1 MVLGRAQVV
10 FSYDSTYL
18 RIAVV
23 RLHPLA
29 LVSNQNKL
37 KELKNASLISINRL
51 FTSFSKHHKIYL
63 EINIFVQCNTACWSV
78 SGVES
83 RAHIYITQAWSND
96 WAFCIGGIRMNG
108 KILLFVIFENGKV
121 YHTLTYQGADVPS
134 MQFFDIEGKPVS
146 NPYGMPDVLKAIYDI
161 SEQKWY
167 LPYNLPDFDWEFL
180 GRLYLGVKSMSEH
193 NLKLVKERDDLGL
206 KISKLKKFMKSDDF
220 HNLDEDDQ
228 ELLKA
233 QKSAMKTY
241 KHILNERIFW
251 EV

>member
-1 MVLGRAQVV
+1 MIG
-10 FSYDSTYL
+10 
-18 RIAVV
+18 
-23 RLHPLA
+23 
-29 LVSNQNKL
+29 N
-37 KELKNASLISINRL
+37 
-51 FTSFSKHHKIYL
+51 
-63 EINIFVQCNTACWSV
+63 EI
-78 SGVES
+78 
-83 RAHIYITQAWSND
+83 
-96 WAFCIGGIRMNG
+96 
-108 KILLFVIFENGKV
+108 LFVELENGKT
-121 YHTLTYQGADVPS
+121 YHTLTYQGADIPN

-167 LPYNLPDFDWEFL
+167 LPYDLPPFDCEFL
-180 GRLYLGVKSMSEH
+180 ARLYLGVKSMSEH

>member
-1 MVLGRAQVV
+1 MVG
-10 FSYDSTYL
+10 
-18 RIAVV
+18 
-23 RLHPLA
+23 
-29 LVSNQNKL
+29 N
-37 KELKNASLISINRL
+37 
-51 FTSFSKHHKIYL
+51 
-63 EINIFVQCNTACWSV
+63 EI
-78 SGVES
+78 
-83 RAHIYITQAWSND
+83 
-96 WAFCIGGIRMNG
+96 
-108 KILLFVIFENGKV
+108 LFVELENGKT
-121 YHTLTYQGADVPS
+121 YHTFTYSGADIPG

-146 NPYGMPDVLKAIYDI
+146 NPQGRWCKKSLYVI

-167 LPYNLPDFDWEFL
+167 LPYNLPHFDWEFL
-180 GRLYLGVKSMSEH
+180 GRLYLGVKNMSEH

-220 HNLDEDDQ
+220 YNLDKDDQ

>member
-51 FTSFSKHHKIYL
+51 LTSFSKHHKIYL

-96 WAFCIGGIRMNG
+96 WAFCMMLSVMYMKNKIKIMVLSGLLIGGTVIMMWLKENIG
-108 KILLFVIFENGKV
+108 YILCWCIVIAMLSF
-121 YHTLTYQGADVPS
+121 
-134 MQFFDIEGKPVS
+134 M
-146 NPYGMPDVLKAIYDI
+146 
-161 SEQKWY
+161 W
-167 LPYNLPDFDWEFL
+167 LP
-180 GRLYLGVKSMSEH
+180 
-193 NLKLVKERDDLGL
+193 
-206 KISKLKKFMKSDDF
+206 
-220 HNLDEDDQ
+220 
-228 ELLKA
+228 
-233 QKSAMKTY
+233 
-241 KHILNERIFW
+241 
-251 EV
+251 